1 MTGETAD
8 EDGDHP
14 QPHPFVPDHPS
25 CEIFTTYD
33 YITRDYLASVSLS
46 LSLTLHSHRS
56 HPSLVFLGSQ

>member
-46 LSLTLHSHRS
+46 LCLSYTTQ
-56 HPSLVFLGSQ
+56 PS